1 MTPLPNPR
9 TVAAI
14 VMCAGLML
22 VGCGPT
28 AHRPVA
34 GFNQGPVSQAHLS
47 EAPDRMAVEA
57 GPSPLTREVVHQLSH
72 GFWVAAPSCV
82 LVLPAARSAS
92 EPQNTGSARMVERAV
107 ARHLHQK
114 FDRVIGPD
122 RREAMLHE
130 LVLDPTHP
138 GDLERFGNLSGCRH
152 VVRITPAS
160 EVSWTPIWTE
170 ARVSIALS
178 LTPIDGDEVLWRAAH
193 IARHGDGGLPLS
205 PLSIVMATAN
215 AAALA
220 SDADLIPSLIEDA
233 VRRTMRTL
241 PDIRR
246 MAAIQ

>member
-1 MTPLPNPR
+1 MTPLS
-9 TVAAI
+9 VAALGI
-14 VMCAGLML
+14 CAGLML

-28 AHRPVA
+28 AHRPVQ
-34 GFNQGPVSQAHLS
+34 GFSHASSPATP
-47 EAPDRMAVEA
+47 EDEA
-57 GPSPLTREVVHQLSH
+57 GPSPLTREVVHQLSDA
-72 GFWVAAPSCV
+72 FWAEAPSCV

-92 EPQNTGSARMVERAV
+92 EPQNRGSARMVERAV

-122 RREAMLHE
+122 RREAMLE
-130 LVLDPTHP
+130 ALVLDLTHP
-138 GDLERFGNLSGCRH
+138 GDLARFGSLSNCGH
-152 VVRITPAS
+152 VVRIAPAS
-160 EVSWTPIWTE
+160 EVAWTPIWTE

-178 LTPIDGDEVLWRAAH
+178 LTPISGDEVLWHAAH
-193 IARHGDGGLPLS
+193 IARRGDGGLPLS
-205 PLSIVMATAN
+205 PLSIIMATAS

-220 SDADLIPSLIEDA
+220 SDQDLIPSLVEDA